1 MGGAFSNQGAILM
14 AASAGSS
21 SAQLSG
27 PGYFG
32 GGFGCGGPGSIQY
45 SQASG
50 STVTNTGTAG
60 TIGTIIVTEYI

>member
-1 MGGAFSNQGAILM
+1 M

-32 GGFGCGGPGSIQY
+32 GGFGCGGPGTVLY

-60 TIGTIIVTEYI
+60 TVGTIIVTEYI

>member
-1 MGGAFSNQGAILM
+1 M
-14 AASAGSS
+14 AWYSASSGSA

-45 SQASG
+45 SQPSG

-60 TIGTIIVTEYI
+60 TVGTIIVTEYI